1 VNLRSC
7 RTPQL
12 QPIAA
17 TRRKDIPV
25 STKTFTE
32 EEITERVRVLATKPV
47 DRPELDSFINSL
59 EYGSPFHYVLT
70 AYRAKL
76 DGHSVDEVLAYDIA
90 MRISESVIEAAEQKL
105 ANGQERTQHESLSV
119 RYLGRAMFVFSGDQ
133 DAEHR
138 A

>member
-1 VNLRSC
+1 M
-7 RTPQL
+7 P
-12 QPIAA
+12 
-17 TRRKDIPV
+17 
-25 STKTFTE
+25 TKTFTPE
-32 EEITERVRVLATKPV
+32 EVTERVRVLAAKPI
-47 DRPELDSFINSL
+47 DRAELDSFINSL
-59 EYGSPFHYVLT
+59 EYGSSLHFVLT

-90 MRISESVIEAAEQKL
+90 MRISESVIEGAEQKI
-105 ANGQERTQHESLSV
+105 AV